1 MRTFLALV
9 LLTLTVASLGCE
21 AKVSDK
27 DGEHGAGVKVDT
39 K

>member
-9 LLTLTVASLGCE
+9 LLGLTFASLACE

-27 DGEHGAGVKVDT
+27 DNEHGAAVKVDT